1 MQFLMKHVLSGFLL
15 LILCMSCSTEAIT
28 EKYQGKRK
36 NIVDVNSK
44 VKEIRMD
51 DVLIGSYARLFVMG
65 DYLIIGD
72 YKSSDRLVRIFDKNT
87 FQYLTSVANIG
98 QGPGE
103 ITVMGHI
110 GIDEKNRT
118 FYVTDHGKMKIFSY
132 ELDSVLSRSDY
143 QPKVKAEITMKQFP
157 DRYYYMSDTLS
168 LALTIVPG
176 RSSFEQC
183 VARWNMADGTFEPMP
198 YEHPDIER
206 KRICMAVS
214 PDLNE
219 YVECY
224 LYHDLMTVCDM
235 EGNLKCNVYGPA
247 WNSKMSNKVRH
258 YGNVVFCRDKIIAS
272 YSGNDNF
279 SEDATPTVLL
289 AFSKDGDYL
298 KTLDVGRKIM
308 DLCYDKDNNR
318 LIMCLND
325 EYQFA
330 YLDLNEFF

>member
-1 MQFLMKHVLSGFLL
+1 MKQVLVGLLFLL
-15 LILCMSCSTEAIT
+15 LCISCSTGTDAD
-28 EKYQGKRK
+28 KHQGKRK
-36 NIVDVNSK
+36 DIVEVYSK
-44 VKEIRMD
+44 VNEIPME
-51 DVLIGSYARLFVMG
+51 DVLIGSYARLFMMD
-65 DYLIIGD
+65 DYLLIGD
-72 YKSSDRLVRIFDKNT
+72 YKSSDYLIRIFDKNT
-87 FQYLTSVANIG
+87 FRYLTSVAKIG

-110 GIDEKNRT
+110 GIDAKNRT

-132 ELDSVLSRSDY
+132 ELDSVLSCPAY
-143 QPKVKAEITMKQFP
+143 QPEVKIEINMTQFP
-157 DRYYYMSDTLS
+157 DRYYYMSDTAS

-176 RSSFEQC
+176 HASFEQC
-183 VARWNMADGTFEPMP
+183 VARWNIMNGRFERMP

-206 KRICMAVS
+206 KRICFAVS
-214 PDLNE
+214 PELNE

-224 LYHDLMTVCDM
+224 LYHDLMTICDL
-235 EGNLKCNVYGPA
+235 EGNLKYNIYGPA

-279 SEDATPTVLL
+279 SDDATPTLL
-289 AFSKDGDYL
+289 LIFNKDGDYL

-308 DLCYDKDNNR
+308 DFCYDKDNNR

-330 YLDLNEFF
+330 YLDLNEFL

>member
-1 MQFLMKHVLSGFLL
+1 MKHVLSGFLL

-143 QPKVKAEITMKQFP
+143 QPKVKAEI
-157 DRYYYMSDTLS
+157 S
-168 LALTIVPG
+168 
-176 RSSFEQC
+176 
-183 VARWNMADGTFEPMP
+183 
-198 YEHPDIER
+198 
-206 KRICMAVS
+206 
-214 PDLNE
+214 
-219 YVECY
+219 
-224 LYHDLMTVCDM
+224 
-235 EGNLKCNVYGPA
+235 
-247 WNSKMSNKVRH
+247 
-258 YGNVVFCRDKIIAS
+258 
-272 YSGNDNF
+272 
-279 SEDATPTVLL
+279 VLL
-289 AFSKDGDYL
+289 L
-298 KTLDVGRKIM
+298 
-308 DLCYDKDNNR
+308 NNV
-318 LIMCLND
+318 
-325 EYQFA
+325 
-330 YLDLNEFF
+330 

>member
-1 MQFLMKHVLSGFLL
+1 MKHVLGYLLL
-15 LILCMSCSTEAIT
+15 LILCVSCFTGT
-28 EKYQGKRK
+28 TTDKYQGKRK

-44 VKEIRMD
+44 VKEVRVD

-72 YKSSDRLVRIFDKNT
+72 YKSSDYLIRIFDKHT
-87 FQYLTSVANIG
+87 FRYLTSVAHIG
-98 QGPGE
+98 QGPEE

-110 GIDEKNRT
+110 GIDEKNGT
-118 FYVTDHGKMKIFSY
+118 FYVTDHGKMKIFAY
-132 ELDSVLSRSDY
+132 ELDSVLSHSNY
-143 QPKVKAEITMKQFP
+143 QPKVKAEINMEQFP

-168 LALTIVPG
+168 LALTIVPSH
-176 RSSFEQC
+176 SSFEQY
-183 VARWNMADGTFEPMP
+183 VTRWNMADGIFKQMP

-214 PDLNE
+214 PELNE

-224 LYHDLMTVCDM
+224 LYHDLMTICDL
-235 EGNLKCNVYGPA
+235 EGNLKFNAYGPA
-247 WNSKMSNKVRH
+247 WNSKMSNKVR
-258 YGNVVFCRDKIIAS
+258 YYANVVFCRDKIIAS

-279 SEDATPTVLL
+279 SDDATPTILL
-289 AFSKDGDYL
+289 VFSKDGDYL

-308 DLCYDKDNNR
+308 DFCYDKDNNR